1 MHYGARVCG
10 GKVGARDAINHIK
23 TERYTFNGRANG
35 HRCWSAA
42 HKVLLQQL
50 PGPKLSSTSS
60 ASPRALALA
69 ARFYLRQER
78 RRENW
83 KVEVIYRES
92 YINKMTG
99 FSRFRDLFSQK
110 RIRSQRRSSL
120 GFYRQGA
127 SFAVNIV
134 IIISESN
141 MTRFNIKNYCRF
153 YCCMKIPPPRTIAFI
168 GWERFYHGRA
178 RLISGRQ
185 KSINCVRN
193 FIIGNYCFI
202 YCTLAHPSPFSH
214 HALHSRAHL
223 ICHHVSLRFIKNLS
237 DWVCC
242 IVLCL
247 FVCSCSV
254 KCHESLNAIWLCS
267 KLIGFL
273 VVVFDSWLC
282 ARETN
287 CTRAFQLNSPP
298 RFSLSA
304 GLTWIGRFIWNTIK
318 IQN

>member
-50 PGPKLSSTSS
+50 PGPKLSSTST

-153 YCCMKIPPPRTIAFI
+153 YCCMKIPPPERSLLLAGRVFI
-168 GWERFYHGRA
+168 TGGRA
-178 RLISGRQ
+178 
-185 KSINCVRN
+185 
-193 FIIGNYCFI
+193 
-202 YCTLAHPSPFSH
+202 
-214 HALHSRAHL
+214 
-223 ICHHVSLRFIKNLS
+223 
-237 DWVCC
+237 
-242 IVLCL
+242 
-247 FVCSCSV
+247 
-254 KCHESLNAIWLCS
+254 
-267 KLIGFL
+267 
-273 VVVFDSWLC
+273 
-282 ARETN
+282 
-287 CTRAFQLNSPP
+287 
-298 RFSLSA
+298 LSA
-304 GLTWIGRFIWNTIK
+304 AARSR
-318 IQN
+318 